1 MEENKKKN
9 KLRIEKRILQL
20 SFLGSVLFILAE
32 GVMAWIT
39 HSHSLLTDCL
49 FDAADLV
56 MIGPFLVLVPLL
68 YKPVTEKHPYGYAQ
82 VESLFLLVKYS
93 VLLALTCNLMVE
105 NIKLLLQGGH
115 GVDAG
120 SIAIFEF
127 LVCFGCLFMY
137 LLLNHYSKKYESTTI
152 KAELYMWKLDV
163 VSSMGVAIAFV
174 VQMAILKTNLSFLAP
189 YIDPAVAVVM
199 AVLLIRE
206 PVNVIFQSIK
216 NLVLFAPEE
225 EVLDQ
230 IRVIVSKHMKDYPYE
245 VTFLDVI
252 QTGRKIWVEV
262 YIGNQTDV
270 IHISLLHCV
279 RDEIKQELKYK
290 YDQVYIEIIP
300 D

>member
-1 MEENKKKN
+1 MKKD
-9 KLRIEKRILQL
+9 KLKIEKRILQL
-20 SFLGSVLFILAE
+20 SFWGSVLFILAE
-32 GVMAWIT
+32 GAMAWIT

-49 FDAADLV
+49 FDAADLI

-68 YKPVTEKHPYGYAQ
+68 YKPVTEKHPYGYSQ

-93 VLLALTCNLMVE
+93 VLLALTCNLLVE
-105 NIKLLLQGGH
+105 NVKLLLHGGH
-115 GVDAG
+115 DVDAG

-127 LVCFGCLFMY
+127 LVCLGCAGMY
-137 LLLNHYSKKYESTTI
+137 LVLNHYSKKYESTTI

-163 VSSMGVAIAFV
+163 VSSMGVSVAFA
-174 VQMAILKTNLSFLAP
+174 VQMALLKTKLNFLAP

-199 AVLLIRE
+199 AFLLIRE
-206 PVNVIFQSIK
+206 PVKVIFQSIK

-225 EVLDQ
+225 EVLNQ
-230 IRVIVSKHMKDYPYE
+230 IRSIVDKHMQDYPYE

-252 QTGRKIWVEV
+252 QTGRKLWVEV

-270 IHISLLHCV
+270 IHVSILHRV
-279 RDEIKQELKYK
+279 RDEIKQELKHK

>member
-1 MEENKKKN
+1 MKKD
-9 KLRIEKRILQL
+9 KLKIEKRILQL
-20 SFLGSVLFILAE
+20 SFWGSVLFILAE
-32 GVMAWIT
+32 GAMAWIT

-49 FDAADLV
+49 FDAADLI

-68 YKPVTEKHPYGYAQ
+68 YKPVTEKHPYGYSQ

-93 VLLALTCNLMVE
+93 VLLALTCNLLVE
-105 NIKLLLQGGH
+105 NVKLLLHGGH
-115 GVDAG
+115 DVDAG

-127 LVCFGCLFMY
+127 LVCLGCAGMY
-137 LLLNHYSKKYESTTI
+137 LVLNHYSKKYESTTI

-163 VSSMGVAIAFV
+163 VSSMGVSVAFA
-174 VQMAILKTNLSFLAP
+174 VQMALLKTKLNFLAP

-199 AVLLIRE
+199 AFLLIRE
-206 PVNVIFQSIK
+206 PVKVIFQSIK

-225 EVLDQ
+225 EVLNQ
-230 IRVIVSKHMKDYPYE
+230 IRSIVDKHMQDYPFE

-252 QTGRKIWVEV
+252 QTGRKLWVEV

-270 IHISLLHCV
+270 IHVSILHRV
-279 RDEIKQELKYK
+279 RDEIKQELKHK

>member
-1 MEENKKKN
+1 MKKD
-9 KLRIEKRILQL
+9 KLSIEKRILQL

-32 GVMAWIT
+32 GIMAWVT

-49 FDAADLV
+49 FDAADLI

-115 GVDAG
+115 NVDAG
-120 SIAIFEF
+120 RIAIFEM
-127 LVCFGCLFMY
+127 LVCVGCIAMY
-137 LLLNHYSKKYESTTI
+137 AILHHYSTKYESTTI

-163 VSSMGVAIAFV
+163 ISSMGVSVAFA
-174 VQMAILKTNLSFLAP
+174 VQMLLVRTHLRFLAP
-189 YIDPAVAVVM
+189 YIDPAVAVIM
-199 AVLLIRE
+199 AILLIRE
-206 PVNVIFQSIK
+206 PISVIFTSIK
-216 NLVLFAPEE
+216 NLVLFAPDE
-225 EVLDQ
+225 EVLGQ
-230 IRVIVSKHMKDYPYE
+230 IRGIVEKHMQDYPYE

-252 QTGRKIWVEV
+252 QTGRKLWVEV
-262 YIGNQTDV
+262 YIGNKTDV
-270 IHISLLHCV
+270 IHISVLHNAK
-279 RDEIKQELKYK
+279 DEIKQELKHK

>member
-1 MEENKKKN
+1 MKKD
-9 KLRIEKRILQL
+9 KLKIEKRILQL
-20 SFLGSVLFILAE
+20 SFWGSVLFILAE
-32 GVMAWIT
+32 GAMAWIT

-49 FDAADLV
+49 FDAADLI

-68 YKPVTEKHPYGYAQ
+68 YKPVTEKHPYGYSQ

-93 VLLALTCNLMVE
+93 VLLALTCNLLVE
-105 NIKLLLQGGH
+105 NVKLLLHGGH
-115 GVDAG
+115 DVDAG

-127 LVCFGCLFMY
+127 LVCLGCAGMY
-137 LLLNHYSKKYESTTI
+137 IVLNHYSKKYESTTI

-163 VSSMGVAIAFV
+163 VSSMGVSVAFA
-174 VQMAILKTNLSFLAP
+174 VQMALLKTKLNFLAP

-199 AVLLIRE
+199 AFLLIRE
-206 PVNVIFQSIK
+206 PVKVIFQSIK

-225 EVLDQ
+225 EVLNQ
-230 IRVIVSKHMKDYPYE
+230 IRSIVDKHMQDYPYE

-252 QTGRKIWVEV
+252 QTGRKLWVEV

-270 IHISLLHCV
+270 IHVSILHRV
-279 RDEIKQELKYK
+279 RDEIKQELKHK

>member
-1 MEENKKKN
+1 MKKD
-9 KLRIEKRILQL
+9 KLKIEKRILQL
-20 SFLGSVLFILAE
+20 SFLGSVLFIIAE
-32 GVMAWIT
+32 GAMAWIT

-49 FDAADLV
+49 FDAADLI
-56 MIGPFLVLVPLL
+56 MIGPFLVLIPLL
-68 YKPVTEKHPYGYAQ
+68 YKPVTEKHPYGYSQ

-93 VLLALTCNLMVE
+93 VLLALTCNLLVE
-105 NIKLLLQGGH
+105 NVKLLLHGGH
-115 GVDAG
+115 DVDAG

-127 LVCFGCLFMY
+127 LVCLGCAGMY
-137 LLLNHYSKKYESTTI
+137 LVLNHYSKKYESTTI

-163 VSSMGVAIAFV
+163 VSSMGVSVAFA
-174 VQMAILKTNLSFLAP
+174 VQMALLKTKLNFLAP

-199 AVLLIRE
+199 AFLLIRE
-206 PVNVIFQSIK
+206 PVKVIFQSIK

-225 EVLDQ
+225 EVLNQ
-230 IRVIVSKHMKDYPYE
+230 IRSIVDKHMQDYPYE

-252 QTGRKIWVEV
+252 QTGRKLWVEV

-270 IHISLLHCV
+270 IHVSILHRV
-279 RDEIKQELKYK
+279 RDEIKQELKHK